1 MAKILILGGGFDGLV
16 TAEKLAAALDSK
28 HQITLVSPT
37 DKFTFYPAIP
47 HVVFGKLQPEDI
59 TFDLRGKLTNAGVRF
74 IQGEAININTNR
86 REAKIIGADI
96 EGNIHYDFLVIA
108 IGRRLA
114 TEKVPGFYESAHH
127 ILGINAALKFSDA
140 IENFRGGNITVGMC
154 PDARLP
160 VPVCETAFALAEKFK
175 TEMLEKKISV
185 SVLFPETIEEAFGG
199 AKVDDTIHQAFEK
212 RKINIINNFPIR
224 EISANQLFSGSL
236 PPLEYDLTMLI
247 PPFKGQTIVS
257 QLQESSDNSGYAK
270 VNQHLQV
277 SGLSQTYSVGDI
289 TALPGPKFAHSAVQQ
304 AETAAANIISEIH
317 DEMPQAVYYHEIS
330 TIIEGGKDS
339 IYLHY
344 GIWNESLYR
353 LKTGSL
359 WSWAKY
365 FHDNYW
371 QAAHFRA

>member
-1 MAKILILGGGFDGLV
+1 MSKILILGGGFGGLV
-16 TAEKLAAALDSK
+16 TAEKLAATLGSQ
-28 HQITLVSPT
+28 HQITLVSPKET
-37 DKFTFYPAIP
+37 FTFYPAIP
-47 HVVFGKLQPEDI
+47 QVIFGNLQPEDI
-59 TFDLRGKLTNAGVRF
+59 TFDLRAKLQGVGVRF
-74 IQGEAININTNR
+74 VQGKALSLNTNR

-175 TEMLEKKISV
+175 AEILEKKISV
-185 SVLFPETIEEAFGG
+185 SVLFPETIEEAFGKPG
-199 AKVDDTIHQAFEK
+199 VHGTILRAFEK
-212 RKINIINNFPIR
+212 HNINVINNFPIR
-224 EISANQLFSGSL
+224 EISVNQLFSENL
-236 PPLEYDLTMLI
+236 PPLEYDLAMLI
-247 PPFKGQTIVS
+247 PPFKGQTVVS
-257 QLQESSDNSGYAK
+257 QLDESSDKSGYVK
-270 VNQHLQV
+270 VNEYMQV
-277 SGLSQTYSVGDI
+277 SKLPLTYAVGDI
-289 TALPGPKFAHSAVQQ
+289 TALPGPKFAHSAVRQ
-304 AETAAANIISEIH
+304 AETAAANIISVIQGEAQ
-317 DEMPQAVYYHEIS
+317 QAVYSHEIS
-330 TIIEGGKDS
+330 TIIEGGEDS

-344 GIWNESLYR
+344 GICDESLSR